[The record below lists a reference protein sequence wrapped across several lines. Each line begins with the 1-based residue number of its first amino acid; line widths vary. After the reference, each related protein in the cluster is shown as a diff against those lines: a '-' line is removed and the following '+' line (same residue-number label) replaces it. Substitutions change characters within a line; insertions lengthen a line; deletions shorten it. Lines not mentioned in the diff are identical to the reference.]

1 MSSGV
6 TTGTFNPESVSKVGV
21 IITPTSAQTSVS
33 MDGLRIND
41 EDTFDPEY
49 GLIARS
55 ILDSTMIKVLG
66 RESKIEFKLDL
77 SFGV

>member
-1 MSSGV
+1 MSDGV
-6 TTGTFNPESVSKVGV
+6 STGTFNADSVVKLGIVV
-21 IITPTSAQTSVS
+21 TPTSAQASVS

-77 SFGV
+77 SFGD

>member
-1 MSSGV
+1 MSTGV
-6 TTGTFNPESVSKVGV
+6 STGTFNPQNVTKLGV
-21 IITPTSAQTSVS
+21 VVTPTSAQTSVS

-55 ILDSTMIKVLG
+55 LLDSTMIKVIG
-66 RESKIEFKLDL
+66 REAAIEFKLDL
-77 SFGV
+77 SFGE

>member
-1 MSSGV
+1 MSEGV
-6 TTGTFNPESVSKVGV
+6 TVGTFNSQSVNKVGV
-21 IITPTSAQTSVS
+21 TITPTSAATSVS

-55 ILDSTMIKVLG
+55 LLTSEMVKVIG
-66 RESKIEFKLDL
+66 REASIEFKLDL
-77 SFGV
+77 SFGS